1 VFTSPIKRGTLEA
14 TVTIRYFVNSGG
26 LFPQYGRSKLAVV
39 YSIIPNWEIPIDERR
54 LYRGN
59 KIILSTQ
66 DVLDSEDSIIIIA
79 YQSHYPRD
87 NMNGHWNGFYDNKA
101 YIGELA
107 DFYMKP
113 GEVFMSTYR
122 SLDLYDPFE
131 TRKEVNAPRELID
144 EILLIP
150 KYTDVVTFEGG
161 GGLINDGVAANDP
174 RIFELMNW
182 GEMKSQLERQGID
195 QARMNIQLEEDD
207 IDIGIPYPKYH
218 CVVTQ
223 PYPEVTVPTFR
234 IPVKMV
240 NSRLLEFNNML
251 LQQVVVHIAIFQ

>member
-1 VFTSPIKRGTLEA
+1 
-14 TVTIRYFVNSGG
+14 
-26 LFPQYGRSKLAVV
+26 
-39 YSIIPNWEIPIDERR
+39 
-54 LYRGN
+54 
-59 KIILSTQ
+59 
-66 DVLDSEDSIIIIA
+66 
-79 YQSHYPRD
+79 
-87 NMNGHWNGFYDNKA
+87 
-101 YIGELA
+101 
-107 DFYMKP
+107 MKP

-174 RIFELMNW
+174 RIFDLMNW
-182 GEMKSQLERQGID
+182 DEMKSQLELQGKD
-195 QARMNIQLEEDD
+195 QARMDILLDEDD
-207 IDIGIPYPKYH
+207 IDIGIPYKKYRR
-218 CVVTQ
+218 VTQ